1 MSLAPSEKALRF
13 LDNLRPI
20 TSLSNG
26 RYDKRS
32 FATPGSVVLAPGFQ
46 NPMYDVISHACHIAY
61 SDRILPLN
69 RPHYLPSQWTAHIHP
84 EGQLYFHRNSTL
96 RVTTDAYLYNP
107 EVLDLVILWV
117 KTIEARIEA
126 NNLPLS
132 PSIELFLL
140 IENTG
145 CAYYFIDHASRSQFW
160 LEAIPSEELNIP
172 DVDSP
177 SHLSEFFCHS
187 PCAMFTHP
195 RQGLYLEY
203 LYWTHVE
210 HFPMHFGGL
219 PVKVVQDLLCVF
231 SHALTDQITSQTSTF
246 FYTQDECA
254 KFIKILKLARDNS
267 FDGHQVCVVARLWSQ
282 VCSNRF
288 LTHYGQ
294 ANSRL
299 NRDQAIIYDS
309 PRASSWVSAVARRTT
324 FHASDAYLAKLN
336 ELFVD
341 RLVYFNQW
349 QSFIRRCR
357 HGWRTSFWTAFAILS
372 LHGFL
377 FFVQSEPLLVIA
389 SASLAA
395 TSLFT
400 SLILLYR
407 YDRLESDDAC
417 AYDVY
422 EHLSALQSTKYN
434 FQFVALSFALP
445 NALQIWALIFLALN
459 SLLVLSNFVGIF
471 CAASCGLFVALVL
484 FSLLRITSERSWD
497 GLRLPQAFRRE
508 KMEHDL
514 V

>member
-1 MSLAPSEKALRF
+1 MSLAPSEKALSF

-20 TSLSNG
+20 TSLFNG

-32 FATPGSVVLAPGFQ
+32 LATPGSVVLAPGFQ
-46 NPMYDVISHACHIAY
+46 NPI
-61 SDRILPLN
+61 
-69 RPHYLPSQWTAHIHP
+69 PHYLPSQWTAHIHP

-117 KTIEARIEA
+117 KTIEAKIEA

-177 SHLSEFFCHS
+177 SHLS
-187 PCAMFTHP
+187 
-195 RQGLYLEY
+195 LYLEY

-219 PVKVVQDLLCVF
+219 PVKVVEDLLCVF

-267 FDGHQVCVVARLWSQ
+267 LDGHQVCVVGENSRIHQSLVQHAKPSMQ
-282 VCSNRF
+282 HAF
-288 LTHYGQ
+288 GAKF

-299 NRDQAIIYDS
+299 NRDQAILYDS

-389 SASLAA
+389 SASLAV

-422 EHLSALQSTKYN
+422 EHLSALQSTKYD

-497 GLRLPQAFRRE
+497 VLRLPQAFRRG